1 MKKRTVGE
9 RARSSGGTSRPAS
22 LKRGRVSVQDPS
34 LRKGSGPASGGEGT
48 DRRQK
53 KSPAARAS
61 SSVPRRLRIYAFD
74 PLLDTGVETWQI
86 NRVEVTVPFEPLG
99 PGPVGEYLEVIDV
112 DPESGV
118 SYAAVNLDDPEI
130 RAQHGLAPT
139 EDDPRFHQQ
148 MVYAVAMSTIRHFER
163 ALGRVVL
170 WRPLRAGES
179 GYPTG
184 ASGQKRD
191 VPVRRL
197 RVYPHAMRAKNAY
210 YDADRRAL
218 LFGYFQAPTTLGT
231 MGRNLPGGTVFTCL
245 SHDII
250 AHETTHALLDGLHPR
265 YMEPT
270 NPDALAF
277 HEGFADIVA
286 LLHHFTF
293 PAVVRDQVAKTRGDL
308 STESLLGELAMQFG
322 EATGNYGSLRSAI
335 GRVDPA
341 DGKWKAIAPDPT
353 RYARTREPHERGAIL
368 VSAVFSAF
376 LSIYQTRTRDLV
388 RLASGGSGVL
398 PVGDLHPDLVNRLSR
413 EVSKSAGHVLTMCI
427 RALDYCPPVDVTF
440 GDYLRALVTADFE
453 VVSDDDLNYRVALVE
468 AFRRRGLYPSGVSS
482 LSPSSLRWA
491 SPGKGLAS
499 GSDEHTLL
507 REKFVRPMLEKYKT
521 ALAEMTRVGNKG
533 WWGVDTEREPAAEFA
548 LNLRAAAH
556 GILASAVRAMSKS
569 DVKTL
574 GKALGVVFDVPGMPF
589 EVHSAR
595 PVRRLGPDGEV
606 LTELLI
612 ETTQEM
618 ECSEFGMPE
627 IFFAQL
633 SKQEQRM
640 RKDEPRAS
648 GAKFPVKF
656 RGGSTL
662 LIDPEQGEVRYC
674 IGKGILKDER
684 YRKQQKFLAEQMA
697 SPAAAHFGIGGAFA
711 RLHGEHEGD

>member
-1 MKKRTVGE
+1 M
-9 RARSSGGTSRPAS
+9 A
-22 LKRGRVSVQDPS
+22 
-34 LRKGSGPASGGEGT
+34 
-48 DRRQK
+48 
-53 KSPAARAS
+53 KSAARRRSGLKKNVSPEPREPS
-61 SSVPRRLRIYAFD
+61 SRPRRLRIYAFD

-86 NRVEVTVPFEPLG
+86 NRAEVVVPHEQLA
-99 PGPVGEYLEVIDV
+99 PGPVGEYLDIIDV

-118 SYAAVNLDDPEI
+118 SYTPVDLDDPEI
-130 RAQHGLAPT
+130 RAQHGLEPT

-148 MVYAVAMSTIRHFER
+148 MVYAVAMSTIRHFEV

-170 WRPLRAGES
+170 WRPLQVGES
-179 GYPTG
+179 GYPAG
-184 ASGQKRD
+184 MKGKKRD

-210 YDADRRAL
+210 YDAERRAL
-218 LFGYFQAPTTLGT
+218 LFGYFQAPSTLGT

-250 AHETTHALLDGLHPR
+250 VHETTHALLDGLHPR
-265 YMEPT
+265 FMEPT

-322 EATGNYGSLRSAI
+322 EATGNYGALRSAI
-335 GRVDPA
+335 GRVDRT
-341 DGKWKAIAPDPT
+341 DGKWKAIAPDPA
-353 RYARTREPHERGAIL
+353 RYARTTEPHERGAIL

-398 PVGDLHPDLVNRLSR
+398 PAGDLHPDLVNRLSR

-440 GDYLRALVTADFE
+440 GDYLRALITADFE

-499 GSDEHTLL
+499 GSGEHVLL
-507 REKFVRPMLEKYKT
+507 REKFVKPMLKKYKA
-521 ALAEMTRVGNKG
+521 ALASMTLDGKKG
-533 WWGVDTEREPAAEFA
+533 WWDVDTEREPAAEFA
-548 LNLRAAAH
+548 LNLREAAYE
-556 GILASAVRAMSKS
+556 ILASAV
-569 DVKTL
+569 KTL
-574 GKALGVVFDVPGMPF
+574 KKPDVATLGRALGVVLDDPTMKF

-612 ETTQEM
+612 ETTQWM
-618 ECSEFGMPE
+618 ECAETGMPQ
-627 IFFAQL
+627 IFFGHL

-640 RKDEPRAS
+640 RKGEPRAS
-648 GAKFPVKF
+648 AAKFPVKF

-662 LIDPEQGEVRYC
+662 LIDPEREEVRYC

-684 YRKQQKFLAEQMA
+684 YRKQQMFLAEQMA
-697 SPAAAHFGIGGAFA
+697 SPAAAHFGIGQAFA
-711 RLHGEHEGD
+711 RLHGEHEEV